1 MTNEIPTYPLHI
13 VPTNTL
19 DDGVCTICEFAM
31 RYIDKVIGNE
41 KNRNAIEKA
50 VHDVCNHLP
59 KTVAK
64 DCNQFVD
71 QYADALISI
80 LAEDVSPKEACTLL
94 GLCQISMIQIQGII
108 ILEKIY

>member
-1 MTNEIPTYPLHI
+1 MTNEIPTYPLHV

-19 DDGVCTICEFAM
+19 NDGVCTICEFAM
-31 RYIDKVIGNE
+31 RYIDKVIINK
-41 KNRNAIEKA
+41 KNRNEIEKV

-71 QYADALISI
+71 EYADAVISI
-80 LAEDVSPKEACTLL
+80 LADDVSPQEACSLL
-94 GLCQISMIQIQGII
+94 GLCTVSMIQIQGMI